1 MTQTSEYLNLKLI
14 LGSISLA
21 IGLLAATFTLFG
33 WVEQNKPQ
41 YLLGNYGRSVCA
53 FGGFGATI
61 FGAMLLNDFLILRK
75 LVINKSY
82 HRSHYRTKK

>member
-1 MTQTSEYLNLKLI
+1 MTQKSEYLNLKLV

-21 IGLLAATFTLFG
+21 IGLLAATFALFG
-33 WVEQNKPQ
+33 WVENKPQ
-41 YLLGNYGRSVCA
+41 YLLGNYGRGVCA
-53 FGGFGATI
+53 FGGFGAMI
-61 FGAMLLNDFLILRK
+61 FGAMLINDFLILRK